1 MRSSLIDSEARMSV
15 QTDENGRVID
25 IDDLALQGLAQDEAS
40 YKHDVALQLLEE
52 CALDPFRQ
60 RVML

>member
-1 MRSSLIDSEARMSV
+1 MEEL
-15 QTDENGRVID
+15 EN
-25 IDDLALQGLAQDEAS
+25 DEAA

-60 RVML
+60 RVMLATLDFSFGARGGAGT